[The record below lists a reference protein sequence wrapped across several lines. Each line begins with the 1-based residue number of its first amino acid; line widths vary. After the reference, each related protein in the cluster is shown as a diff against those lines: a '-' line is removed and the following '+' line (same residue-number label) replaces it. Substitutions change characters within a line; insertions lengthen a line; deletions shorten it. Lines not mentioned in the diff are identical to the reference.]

1 MYVLPIIG
9 AGHNLC
15 SGNKELPLQRR
26 QPDAEAV
33 KRTRRDPENRPRGH
47 GSYSTREDRDN
58 AMLQMNGRISKGTKE
73 HSSDPVI
80 QVLGQ
85 QQIIKMLSNGDA
97 LRELESIEKYVY
109 SRMQKNEIRGFLDMT
124 VEVFALGY
132 IYGKR
137 EERSRKASARRSGS
151 VPR

>member
-1 MYVLPIIG
+1 
-9 AGHNLC
+9 
-15 SGNKELPLQRR
+15 
-26 QPDAEAV
+26 
-33 KRTRRDPENRPRGH
+33 
-47 GSYSTREDRDN
+47 
-58 AMLQMNGRISKGTKE
+58 MLEMNGRMDEWARE
-73 HSSDPVI
+73 HADNPVI

-85 QQIIKMLSNGDA
+85 QHIIDMLSNGDA

-137 EERSRKASARRSGS
+137 EERSRKASAVRSGR
-151 VPR
+151 VQG

>member
-1 MYVLPIIG
+1 MNTARP
-9 AGHNLC
+9 
-15 SGNKELPLQRR
+15 S
-26 QPDAEAV
+26 D
-33 KRTRRDPENRPRGH
+33 RPRLH
-47 GSYSTREDRDN
+47 GSYSTREDKDN
-58 AMLQMNGRISKGTKE
+58 AMLQMNGRISEGTKE

-137 EERSRKASARRSGS
+137 EERSRKASAVRSGR
-151 VPR
+151 VQG

>member
-33 KRTRRDPENRPRGH
+33 KRTRRDPENRPRWH

-58 AMLQMNGRISKGTKE
+58 AMLQMNGRVSKRTRQ
-73 HSSDPVI
+73 SSDDPVI

-85 QQIIKMLSNGDA
+85 QPIIGMLSKGDA
-97 LRELESIEKYVY
+97 LRELEAIQKHVY
-109 SRMQKNEIRGFLDMT
+109 SRIDNRENLGFLDI
-124 VEVFALGY
+124 VIEVFALGY